1 MDSPANSLNPNKI
14 LKEQLGITTTPIP
27 PSYTDL
33 SLQTPSNL
41 FSLNQLLMLL
51 RHLLGFNARIDPDTK
66 GTSLKK
72 NDNPTV
78 TSKNWRAYM
87 VAVAVD
93 FLSIFL
99 PLILVSTVLAEWTYV
114 SAICLVLLLLFSAA
128 FKRERSSRYR
138 EDGVL
143 SVRTYISFYRVAMM
157 LVTCLCILAVDFSI
171 FPRRYAKTETYGVSL
186 MDIGVGSF
194 VLANS
199 LVSRQ
204 ARGIATVKLRN
215 AVQSTSPLLFLGFA
229 RLIST
234 AGVDYQ
240 VHVGEYGV
248 HWNFFFTLA
257 AVSVLTSII
266 NVPPNYSGFLGSSIL
281 LGYQVFLKRGLN
293 VYLLSNER
301 GGDIISQ
308 NKEGIFSI
316 FGKFGKFTKW
326 LPAEAL
332 VVGLDSFT
340 DFDVD
345 ACDGMS
351 KQIIGYWGMYL
362 VGVQLGSCLFF
373 GNRSTSA
380 LRTNKWAR
388 TRIWI
393 LVLLFWY
400 YFPRYFGFFKVFFP
414 CLFYCDMTPISTSQ
428 VDNYFVRKAR
438 RKTFPQ
444 NDGEKQQ

>member
-1 MDSPANSLNPNKI
+1 A
-14 LKEQLGITTTPIP
+14 
-27 PSYTDL
+27 
-33 SLQTPSNL
+33 
-41 FSLNQLLMLL
+41 
-51 RHLLGFNARIDPDTK
+51 DTK

-78 TSKNWRAYM
+78 TSKNWKAYM

-114 SAICLVLLLLFSAA
+114 SAICLVLLLLFSAG
-128 FKRERSSRYR
+128 FKSPSTSQYREGSSRYR

-204 ARGIATVKLRN
+204 ARGIATVENEMTKSILELCKTAFIESGKETEKKLRN

-229 RLIST
+229 RLISM

-266 NVPPNYSGFLGSSIL
+266 NVPPNYSGCLGSSIL
-281 LGYQVFLKRGLN
+281 LGYQVCLKRGLN

-316 FGKFGKFTKW
+316 FVIMKGIGLCHEAREKHWFVGGAACLIW
-326 LPAEAL
+326 LITILLERHVERPSRRMCNLAYVTL
-332 VVGLDSFT
+332 VLASNLQVLAIAMLSDCVPGHKVSVLEKA
-340 DFDVD
+340 FD
-345 ACDGMS
+345 
-351 KQIIGYWGMYL
+351 QNL
-362 VGVQLGSCLFF
+362 LGSFLLANVLTGLINLFVDTLF
-373 GNRSTSA
+373 VSSVSA
-380 LRTNKWAR
+380 L
-388 TRIWI
+388 II
-393 LVLLFWY
+393 LIVYAFVLSAFVSFADFYGMKLKFW
-400 YFPRYFGFFKVFFP
+400 
-414 CLFYCDMTPISTSQ
+414 
-428 VDNYFVRKAR
+428 
-438 RKTFPQ
+438 
-444 NDGEKQQ
+444 